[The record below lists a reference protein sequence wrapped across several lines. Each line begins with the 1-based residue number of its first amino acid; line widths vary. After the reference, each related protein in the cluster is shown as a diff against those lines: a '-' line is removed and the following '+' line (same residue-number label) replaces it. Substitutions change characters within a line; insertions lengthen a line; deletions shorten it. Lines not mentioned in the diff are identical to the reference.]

1 MMEVSKGHA
10 VITIRRAFDI
20 LFKCGPLALAEN
32 LISPQEREEI
42 GRVFIRLGDI
52 LGNEQYCTV
61 ADLGHRF
68 SIALKLRD
76 QLDKMTA
83 ERNDAFFERDKAI
96 AARDVYVERARIAEV
111 NERAANDRL
120 RSASEEIRR
129 LSESRAA
136 EVGVGG
142 IDVLNE
148 SAEKVD
154 EVTIVELTNRIVELN
169 ERIRNRDESIDSQG
183 WTINSQGSTINS
195 QRRVIDSQRSII
207 DMGNDKID
215 KLTAEIVEQNLTIE
229 SLKKELAIAVDKE
242 TRKFLLVHEKDL
254 RIEGLLNRVNGDAG
268 VIKMQNNK
276 IAHQNGRIDE
286 LSRMVEESKVKLD
299 LMRKFSSVVDPKLLE
314 EKDKKIEEL
323 QRRIEKLSSALHD
336 TRERNVELGNE
347 LRGKGDVQTRV
358 GKFMT
363 RCFGERWA
371 SYDNV
376 PERGLRF
383 FEEACELAQACG
395 LTLSQACPVIIHVYG
410 KPRGTASVE
419 VGDVV
424 VTLAALSE
432 TYRLVMNSCGRGAIA
447 RLEADGPEKLREKHD
462 AKPDYLKANG

>member
-1 MMEVSKGHA
+1 MEVSKGHA

-20 LFKCGPLALAEN
+20 LFKCRPFALAEN

-68 SIALKLRD
+68 SVAFKLRN
-76 QLDKMTA
+76 QLDKMTG
-83 ERNDAFFERDKAI
+83 ERNDALFERDRAI
-96 AARDVYVERARIAEV
+96 AVRDVYVERARIAEA

-129 LSESRAA
+129 LSESKAA
-136 EVGVGG
+136 AVGV
-142 IDVLNE
+142 DVLNE
-148 SAEKVD
+148 SAEKVG
-154 EVTIVELTNRIVELN
+154 EASIEALTNRIKQQKSALDLVRESLDDALVTSS
-169 ERIRNRDESIDSQG
+169 NRFNQICSHA
-183 WTINSQGSTINS
+183 
-195 QRRVIDSQRSII
+195 
-207 DMGNDKID
+207 K
-215 KLTAEIVEQNLTIE
+215 TIE
-229 SLKKELAIAVDKE
+229 EQKGTIEWLKKELDVAVDRATSKAS
-242 TRKFLLVHEKDL
+242 LVHEKDL

-336 TRERNVELGNE
+336 ARERNVELGNE
-347 LRGKGDVQTRV
+347 LRVKGDVQTRV

-376 PERGLRF
+376 PERALRF

-395 LTLSQACPVIIHVYG
+395 LTLSQVCPVIIHVYG
-410 KPRGTASVE
+410 KPRGTASAE